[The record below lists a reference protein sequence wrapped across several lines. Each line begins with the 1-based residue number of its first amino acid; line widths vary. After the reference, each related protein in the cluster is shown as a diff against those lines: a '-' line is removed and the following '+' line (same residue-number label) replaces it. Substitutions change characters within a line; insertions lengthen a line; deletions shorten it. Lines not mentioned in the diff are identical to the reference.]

1 MKLFQQMLV
10 AGASLSLLA
19 PVAAQASDVVNL
31 EEMNSYARSQTKS
44 SRIDSKTF
52 INEVSEDIAI
62 LKSRV
67 DGLEVKQNEFEAGGF
82 SDTTV
87 MDQKVVF
94 DIGVM
99 DFSETDDINET
110 TQFAYSYRM
119 NLNTSFTG
127 DDNMYIRILSGNHAQ
142 WMKDSNDGGY
152 LTSVGKGNNLQ
163 VDKIWY
169 SFPVGESN
177 TVWVGPKIE
186 NYYMHGTAPSI
197 YKPVTK
203 QFTLGGNGNAY
214 GASTDTGAGWAY
226 KADNGFAVSSNVG
239 TKSKTTNGDTGLLT
253 DHSKTSWATQIG
265 YTQPQYAVSA
275 IVNLKYNKWSDGYL
289 HTAAADDA
297 VTGGDGNHTAY
308 GLRGWWRPQETGT
321 ATPSVSLGY
330 DTTQYSG
337 VPSGTSDSSDMWFVG
352 LQWQDMINADDKIGF
367 ALAQP
372 TMHDDET
379 NSPLAYELYYSYK
392 ANDSVTVTPT
402 IFGGTDRDGGTED
415 VFGALVQTTFKF

>member
-1 MKLFQQMLV
+1 MLV
-10 AGASLSLLA
+10 ASAAIGLIA
-19 PVAAQASDVVNL
+19 PIGAQANDINI
-31 EEMNSYARSQTKS
+31 EGMNNYASSKS
-44 SRIDSKTF
+44 SSKKQQFNSKTF
-52 INEVSEDIAI
+52 SNELATVNDKI
-62 LKSRV
+62 
-67 DGLEVKQNEFEAGGF
+67 DGLETQLNEFEAGGF

-99 DFSETDDINET
+99 DFSETDDTNET

-127 DDNMYIRILSGNHAQ
+127 DDNMYIRILSGNHGN

-169 SFPVGESN
+169 SFPVGDNN

-186 NYYMHGTAPSI
+186 NYYMHGAAPSI

-226 KADNGFAVSSNVG
+226 KGDNGFSISSNLG
-239 TKSKTTNGDTGLLT
+239 TKSKTTNGETGLLT
-253 DHSKTSWATQIG
+253 DESKTSWATQVG
-265 YTQPQYAVSA
+265 YTQPQYSVSA
-275 IVNLKYNKWSDGYL
+275 IVNLKYNGWSDGYL
-289 HTAAADDA
+289 HTASADDA
-297 VTGGDGNHTAY
+297 LVTGGNHTAI
-308 GLRGWWRPQETGT
+308 GLRGWWRPEETGT

-330 DTTQYSG
+330 DTTQYDG
-337 VPSGTSDSSDMWFVG
+337 VTSGTDSSDMWFVG
-352 LQWQDMINADDKIGF
+352 LQWQDMFNADDKIGL

-372 TMHDDET
+372 TKHDDET
-379 NSPLAYELYYSYK
+379 TDPFAYELYYSYK

-402 IFGGTDRDGGTED
+402 VFGGTDRDGGTED
-415 VFGALVQTTFKF
+415 VFGAVVQTTFKF

>member
-1 MKLFQQMLV
+1 MLV

-19 PVAAQASDVVNL
+19 PVAALASDVVNL

-44 SRIDSKTF
+44 SRLDSKTF
-52 INEVSEDIAI
+52 INEVSADIAN
-62 LKSRV
+62 LKGRV
-67 DGLEVKQNEFEAGGF
+67 DGLEVKQKEFEAGGF

-94 DIGVM
+94 DLGAI
-99 DFSETDDINET
+99 DISETQTDGTESAK
-110 TQFAYSYRM
+110 FAYSYRM

-127 DDNMYIRILSGNHAQ
+127 DDNMYIRILSGNHGD

-169 SFPVGESN
+169 EFPVGENN

-226 KADNGFAVSSNVG
+226 KADNGFAISSNIG
-239 TKSKTTNGDTGLLT
+239 TKSNTTTSGTNTGLLT
-253 DHSKTSWATQIG
+253 NESKTSWATQVG
-265 YTQPQYAVSA
+265 LTKPQWSA
-275 IVNLKYNKWSDGYL
+275 SVLVNQKYNGWSDTYYHSLQHGPSSS
-289 HTAAADDA
+289 
-297 VTGGDGNHTAY
+297 TGNFSSV
-308 GLRGWWRPQETGT
+308 GLRGWWRPLETGS
-321 ATPSVSLGY
+321 ATPSISLGY
-330 DTTQYSG
+330 DSTTYDG
-337 VPSGTSDSSDMWFVG
+337 APAASDSSDAWFAG
-352 LQWQDMINADDKIGF
+352 LMWQDTFQADDKIGVAF
-367 ALAQP
+367 GQP
-372 TMHDDET
+372 TTNEDEST
-379 NSPLAYELYYSYK
+379 DPFAYEFYYSYML
-392 ANDSVTVTPT
+392 NDSVSVTPT
-402 IFGGTDRDGGTED
+402 VFGGTDRNGTSGGD